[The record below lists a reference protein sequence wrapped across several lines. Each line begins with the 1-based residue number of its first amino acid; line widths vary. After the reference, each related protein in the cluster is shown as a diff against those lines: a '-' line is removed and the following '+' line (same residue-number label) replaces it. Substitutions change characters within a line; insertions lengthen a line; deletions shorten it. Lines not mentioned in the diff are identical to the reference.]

1 MSLSKD
7 LRKHLDT
14 AYGLLAKIPV
24 AGEAVDLMA
33 LARQEL
39 RAAFALVKEENDTD
53 GE

>member
-1 MSLSKD
+1 MSLNKD
-7 LRKHLDT
+7 LQKHLDT

-39 RAAFALVKEENDTD
+39 RAAFALVKEDTD